1 MFPTA
6 DVSGIAAGRHLRDNR
21 GGQARLWPGH
31 PATRLSTRPMQPDD
45 KLEVQFSQGVAQK
58 LQAGICRRQGMFPV
72 YFQGSRTAGRV

>member
-1 MFPTA
+1 MP
-6 DVSGIAAGRHLRDNR
+6 
-21 GGQARLWPGH
+21 
-31 PATRLSTRPMQPDD
+31 PDD